1 MEDKDK
7 IYLTAKET
15 AEFLG
20 ISKDRLAQL
29 RASGKLTAIRW
40 GIWLYNR
47 REVVVFKGTYK
58 FNRKS
63 VKE

>member
-7 IYLTAKET
+7 VFLTAKET

-20 ISKDRLAQL
+20 ISKARLAQL
-29 RASGKLTAIRW
+29 RASGKLTGIKC

-47 REVVVFKGTYK
+47 REVVVFKRVYK
-58 FNRKS
+58 FNRKK
-63 VKE
+63 VK